1 MPTSS
6 VTTIKI
12 KTDLKSRLDRLKI
25 HPRET
30 YNDVVSRLADMAG
43 DEEPL
48 SNNTLERIGVAIAD
62 LKAGRYVT
70 AEEIDK
76 ELGL

>member
-1 MPTSS
+1 MPSSS
-6 VTTIKI
+6 VTSIKI
-12 KTDLKSRLDRLKI
+12 NTGLKARLDNLKI

-30 YNDVVSRLADMAG
+30 YNDVVSRLADMAS

-48 SNNTLERIGVAIAD
+48 SNSTLKRIEVAIAD
-62 LKAGRYVT
+62 LRAGRYIT

>member
-1 MPTSS
+1 MPQSS
-6 VTTIKI
+6 VTSIKI
-12 KTDLKSRLDRLKI
+12 NTGLKARLDLLKI

-30 YNDVVSRLADMAG
+30 YNEVVSRLVDMAS
-43 DEEPL
+43 DDEPL
-48 SNNTLERIGVAIAD
+48 DSNTLERIEAAIVD
-62 LKAGRYVT
+62 LRNGCYVT

>member
-1 MPTSS
+1 MSSAS
-6 VTTIKI
+6 VTSIKI
-12 KTDLKSRLDRLKI
+12 NTGLKARLDCLKI

-30 YNDVVSRLADMAG
+30 YNDVVSRLVDMAS
-43 DEEPL
+43 DDEPL
-48 SNNTLERIGVAIAD
+48 SNGTLERIEVAIAD
-62 LKAGRYVT
+62 LRAGRYVT

>member
-12 KTDLKSRLDRLKI
+12 NTDLKSRLDRLKI

-30 YNDVVSRLADMAG
+30 YNDVVSRLADMAS

-48 SNNTLERIGVAIAD
+48 SNNTLERIEVAIAD

-70 AEEIDK
+70 AEEIDR